1 MNCFIVCLKNYL
13 SLAIIPAS
21 PATAR
26 HTAARPKTIIPHSA
40 PLPNTLCHIALQAP
54 ASRLFC
60 HDREL
65 YWVII
70 ACILP
75 DLPWILL
82 RILLFFQVTD
92 PFIARLY
99 TSTQASLF
107 FCLLLSAG
115 LATMSRLP
123 VRTFIILGLNCLCH
137 LLLDATQIKWGN
149 GIHLFL
155 PINWSTLQWHIF
167 WPEHPFGMA
176 ITIFGFAY
184 FLRIWFL
191 IQAQTPAVPFVPTTF
206 KTLVLL
212 CCLSLY
218 LAGPYLLLQDL
229 EKSNYF
235 YIKTLR
241 DRELRQGKQIEF
253 DRVPFSHGERTITTF
268 SGEKIRLTG
277 NVPEKSGLFSL
288 QGRFISVST
297 VQVNRWHA
305 HNRIRDWASILG
317 LFMACTLIVQTLIL
331 SRFPFPRSFRGQTS

>member
-1 MNCFIVCLKNYL
+1 MKNYL
-13 SLAIIPAS
+13 SLTIILSS

-26 HTAARPKTIIPHSA
+26 HTAARPKTFILPSA

-60 HDREL
+60 HDREF

-75 DLPWILL
+75 DLPWVIL
-82 RILLFFQVTD
+82 RILLFFQITD

-107 FCLLLSAG
+107 FCLLLSAA
-115 LATMSRLP
+115 LAAISRLP
-123 VRTFIILGLNCLCH
+123 ARTFIILSLNCLCH

-149 GIHLFL
+149 GVHLFL

-167 WPEHPFGMA
+167 WPEHPFGIA
-176 ITIFGFAY
+176 ITIFGFVS
-184 FLRIWFL
+184 FLRIWHL
-191 IQAQTPAVPFVPTTF
+191 ILTQKPSAPFVPTAF
-206 KTLVLL
+206 KTLVPL

-218 LAGPYLLLQDL
+218 IAGPYLLLQDL

-241 DRELRQGKQIEF
+241 EKEHRPGKPIEF
-253 DRVPFSHGERTITTF
+253 DRIPFSHSKRTITTF

-277 NVPEKSGLFSL
+277 NFPEQSGIFSL
-288 QGRFISVST
+288 QGSFISAST
-297 VQVNRWHA
+297 VQVNRWHE
-305 HNRIRDWASILG
+305 HSRMRDWASILG
-317 LFMACTLIVQTLIL
+317 LFMACTLTIQTLIL
-331 SRFPFPRSFRGQTS
+331 SRFPFTRSFRGQTS